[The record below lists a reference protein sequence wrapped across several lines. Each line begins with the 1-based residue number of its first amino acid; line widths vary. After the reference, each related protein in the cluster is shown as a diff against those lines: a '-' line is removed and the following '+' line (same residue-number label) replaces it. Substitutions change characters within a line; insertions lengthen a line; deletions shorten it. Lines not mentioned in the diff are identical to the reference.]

1 MTGRVV
7 IMNKTKIF
15 LEYAGM
21 ALGSA
26 LMAFALHF
34 FLQPNTIAPGGVTGL
49 AVVIQR
55 VTGIPMDLTN
65 LVINIPLFIA
75 GIIILGK
82 AFGVKTAYATLMLSI
97 FLRLFVIFFGS
108 TVTLTT
114 DILLAAVYG
123 GVSMGVGLGL
133 IFRLGGTTGGTDL
146 AGAMMNHYFPSLSTA
161 KMMMILDLIIVA
173 IAGLVERRIET
184 ALYSIIALYITVK
197 LTDFIVEDLSYAKA
211 FYIIS
216 DKPIEI
222 SERIIHE
229 LGRGVTALE
238 ATGMYTGSHK
248 NILLCVVNRAEVS
261 KLKKMVYE
269 VDPTAFMMVTT
280 IHEVMG
286 EGFKEVAEA

>member
-1 MTGRVV
+1 MK
-7 IMNKTKIF
+7 KTTTF

-34 FLQPNTIAPGGVTGL
+34 FLEPNTIAPGGVTGL

-55 VTGIPMDLTN
+55 MTGIPMDLTN

-75 GIIILGK
+75 GIYVLGK
-82 AFGVKTAYATLMLSI
+82 AFGTKTAYATLMLSL
-97 FLRLFVIFFGS
+97 FLRLFIIVFGS
-108 TVTLTT
+108 RFTLTT

-146 AGAMMNHYFPSLSTA
+146 AGAILNHYFPSLSTA
-161 KMMMILDLIIVA
+161 KMMMILDLVIVA

-197 LTDFIVEDLSYAKA
+197 LTDFIVEDLSYSKA
-211 FYIIS
+211 FHIIS
-216 DKPIEI
+216 QNPIVI
-222 SERIIHE
+222 SERIMRE

-238 ATGMYTGSHK
+238 AKGMYTGAHR
-248 NILLCVVNRAEVS
+248 NVLLCVVNRAEVA
-261 KLKKMVYE
+261 KLKKLVYE
-269 VDPTAFMMVTT
+269 EDPAAFIMVAT
-280 IHEVMG
+280 IHEVLG
-286 EGFKEVAEA
+286 EGFKEVKNK